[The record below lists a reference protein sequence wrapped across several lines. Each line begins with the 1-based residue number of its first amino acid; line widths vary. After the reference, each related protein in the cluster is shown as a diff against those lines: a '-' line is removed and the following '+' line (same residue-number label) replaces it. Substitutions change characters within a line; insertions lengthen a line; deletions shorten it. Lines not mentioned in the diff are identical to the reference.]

1 MHYIWGYDEICWF
14 AHQPAEYRNFWL
26 KYAWDWV
33 RRHDPNGY
41 LQMPGSRTLA
51 NPVGKKNWYWAN
63 TPSKAVPIGFG
74 QEETIKAIWAED
86 K

>member
-14 AHQPAEYRNFWL
+14 AHQPADYRNSWL
-26 KYAWDWV
+26 RYAWEWI
-33 RRHDPNGY
+33 RQNDPNGY

-51 NPVGKKNWYWAN
+51 NPVGKKIWYWAN
-63 TPSKAVPIGFG
+63 TPSKTVPTGFG